1 MTAAGIINKWLRDEF
16 NPKVKKNNFRGG
28 ILPFP
33 KKTSCYFYTRT
44 MFKFLKISNSSI
56 LNRFLANFQHF
67 QIFMKAPEKA
77 TVERIGL
84 VYFLFPGFILVGGLV
99 TGIG

>member
-16 NPKVKKNNFRGG
+16 NPKVKISVRRLATSLATN
-28 ILPFP
+28 ILLLL
-33 KKTSCYFYTRT
+33 YTWT
-44 MFKFLKISNSSI
+44 MFNFFKIGNSSI
-56 LNRFLANFQHF
+56 LYRFLANFQHF